1 MAGKTLKA
9 RHMNIFSNIRDWNRV
24 RQTRNELSRL
34 SAHNLDDL
42 GISRADIPA
51 IAQRAVRG

>member
-1 MAGKTLKA
+1 
-9 RHMNIFSNIRDWNRV
+9 MNIFGNIRDWNRV

-51 IAQRAVRG
+51 IAQRAVHG

>member
-1 MAGKTLKA
+1 
-9 RHMNIFSNIRDWNRV
+9 MNIINNIRDWNRV

-42 GISRADIPA
+42 GINRADIA
-51 IAQRAVRG
+51 SIARRAVRG